1 MIRLMKL
8 IYTTKITNMVA
19 QRSKK
24 MATTR
29 SSYLENFS
37 TAYSLVVN
45 CLSITNV

>member
-1 MIRLMKL
+1 MTKNILGNFK
-8 IYTTKITNMVA
+8 KIT
-19 QRSKK
+19 QKDKK

-45 CLSITNV
+45 CLSKANI